1 MAKLQDIELKIKD
14 ETEGVFAISLVDE
27 PAIEE
32 NFVALSAHEIEL
44 KVVDEER
51 RIVVGF
57 ALVPD
62 KKIYRRQKVGKEV
75 KEFNIFFSK
84 ETVAKT
90 AELFMKKLN
99 LDKFT
104 VDHAKQVDGVSVIES
119 WVVEDS
125 KNDKSNL
132 YKLDPQ
138 GGEWVVM
145 AKIYNDQVWS
155 EVKDGKYKGFSIEG
169 MFDGFEQLQSKTKE
183 ETIYQQIK
191 DLING
196 N

>member
-62 KKIYRRQKVGKEV
+62 KKIYRRQKVGEEV

-104 VDHAKQVDGVSVIES
+104 VDHAKQVDGISVIES